1 MKYIL
6 TFLLFFISCSS
17 PEKYPGYEYLGYE
30 TEEVWQCRSEF
41 YKKED
46 TLIIERTYDDGHVDI
61 SKFPKNKD
69 GEYTNASTHTMPSYY
84 IQTSESTFKVLA
96 DEHDFFRDINLSK

>member
-1 MKYIL
+1 MKY
-6 TFLLFFISCSS
+6 TFIFFLFIISCSS

-30 TEEVWQCRSEF
+30 IEEAWKCKSEF

-46 TLIIERTYDDGHVDI
+46 TLIIERTFDDGPIDI

-69 GEYTNASTHTMPSYY
+69 GEYTNASTNTMPSYY
-84 IQTSESTFKVLA
+84 IQTSETSFKLLA